1 MAPPTIAQYLSYAN
15 LQMAAEAFIRDE
27 ETGQLD
33 NTGDRFAAVLT
44 AGNNHASRFVAS
56 QADKFAAEWE
66 ALDQC
71 ANTKTGFS
79 GTLFRNRNTREVV
92 LSFRSTEFIDDA
104 ARDNKATNV
113 LEIKET
119 GFAWGQIADMQ
130 AWYAKLK
137 SDPALL
143 GGGQAFSVTGY
154 SLGGHLATVFNLLNQ
169 DAAQR
174 VVTFNGAGVG
184 RVQDGT
190 LQGAVNEFNELR
202 GSTDA
207 LAAKFT
213 EPGLAD
219 IYRDFQAKLAA
230 GTMTAAQA
238 QAALKAHYSDS
249 GTGTSGL
256 TAQASMLMR
265 RAAIAIKNEAKKS
278 MNKSVWRRL
287 LMKARA
293 GRTKALTKKPQHFG
307 AWRHLL
313 TCLTLTLAGC
323 VGSGGPQATTAAD
336 GAPVSKAQ
344 QQPLKERQ
352 RIAGEMFRERCKKA
366 GEFIHRTVED
376 VEGVFLMKLRPEKS
390 NLRDQYLL
398 DDPYGRDVSG
408 YGYIENF
415 LKSYYESWPKLSSGR
430 TAVPVD
436 QFGYDYVVIVDP
448 KDGLIY
454 RYTGD
459 LKVVG
464 TKKVDAPNVQ
474 IELKR
479 NPQYDINIYKYVMEG
494 ILEKGPVPRYGV
506 TYDDISTR
514 EERDYWIAGSALK
527 VVDLQA
533 NEVIAERI
541 GYMVDWAQG
550 LEVGNRSPWLLAA
563 NNACPE
569 FSPRHGAV
577 SQLSQTIRFV
587 NKVLKAE
594 GNK

>member
-1 MAPPTIAQYLSYAN
+1 M
-15 LQMAAEAFIRDE
+15 
-27 ETGQLD
+27 
-33 NTGDRFAAVLT
+33 
-44 AGNNHASRFVAS
+44 
-56 QADKFAAEWE
+56 
-66 ALDQC
+66 DQQE
-71 ANTKTGFS
+71 NSNTGFS
-79 GTLFRNRNTREVV
+79 GTLFRNRRSDETV
-92 LSFRSTEFIDDA
+92 LSFRSTEFIDDV

-143 GGGQAFSVTGY
+143 GSGQAFSVTGY

-184 RVQDGT
+184 RIQDGT

-219 IYRDFQAKLAA
+219 IYRDFQAKLGA

-256 TAQASMLMR
+256 TAQASMLMS
-265 RAAIAIKNEAKKS
+265 RAAIAIKNEAEKS

-287 LMKARA
+287 LMRTCA
-293 GRTKALTKKPQHFG
+293 GRVKPTKKPHRFG
-307 AWRHLL
+307 AWRHPLA
-313 TCLTLTLAGC
+313 CLTLALAGC

-366 GEFIHRTVED
+366 GVFIHRTVED
-376 VEGVFLMKLRPEKS
+376 VEGVFLMKIRPKEI
-390 NLRDQYLL
+390 NFGNQYLL
-398 DDPYGRDVSG
+398 DDPYGRDLGGDAYIKSFLRGHFQHDTKPDKNRPLDAPTDPLG
-408 YGYIENF
+408 YE
-415 LKSYYESWPKLSSGR
+415 
-430 TAVPVD
+430 
-436 QFGYDYVVIVDP
+436 YVEAIDP
-448 KDGLIY
+448 SDGLRY
-454 RYTGD
+454 RYTGSIVEPWQND
-459 LKVVG
+459 KSYLKG
-464 TKKVDAPNVQ
+464 YTKFVLNRS
-474 IELKR
+474 LSNSTR
-479 NPQYDINIYKYVMEG
+479 
-494 ILEKGPVPRYGV
+494 PRYGIA
-506 TYDDISTR
+506 YDDISTR
-514 EERDYWIAGSALK
+514 EERDYWIAGSSLR
-527 VVDLQA
+527 VIDLQT

-550 LEVGNRSPWLLAA
+550 ISVGGRSPWLLAA
-563 NNACPE
+563 DNACPE
-569 FSPRHGAV
+569 FAPQRGATV
-577 SQLSQTIRFV
+577 QATQAVRFV
-587 NKVLKAE
+587 NKVLRPTE
-594 GNK
+594 E

>member
-1 MAPPTIAQYLSYAN
+1 MTAPTTKEYLSYAN

-27 ETGQLD
+27 ATKQLKNSGSLYTD
-33 NTGDRFAAVLT
+33 ALT
-44 AGNNHASRFVAS
+44 AGNLHASRFVAS
-56 QADKFAAEWE
+56 QAEKFAAEWE
-66 ALDQC
+66 VLDQC
-71 ANTKTGFS
+71 ANTTTGFS
-79 GTLFRNRNTREVV
+79 GTLFRNRTTREVV
-92 LSFRSTEFIDDA
+92 MSFRSTEFIDAA

-137 SDPALL
+137 SDSALL
-143 GGGQAFSVTGY
+143 GSGQAFSVTGY

-169 DAAQR
+169 GAAQR

-184 RVQDGT
+184 RINDGT
-190 LQGAVNEFNELR
+190 LQGAVNEFNDLR

-249 GTGTSGL
+249 GTSTSGL

-265 RAAIAIKNEAKKS
+265 RAAIAIKNEAEKS
-278 MNKSVWRRL
+278 MNNSVLRRL
-287 LMKARA
+287 LMRTRA
-293 GRTKALTKKPQHFG
+293 GRVKPTKKPHRFG
-307 AWRHLL
+307 AWRHPLA
-313 TCLTLTLAGC
+313 CLTLALAGC

-376 VEGVFLMKLRPEKS
+376 VEGVFLMKLRPDKI
-390 NLRDQYLL
+390 NFDNQYLL
-398 DDPYGRDVSG
+398 DDPYGRDVTG
-408 YGYIENF
+408 DGYIHVF
-415 LKSYYESWPKLSSGR
+415 LKDYYESWKKTTARPQSSGGLR
-430 TAVPVD
+430 
-436 QFGYDYVVIVDP
+436 GYDYVEAIDS
-448 KDGLIY
+448 KDGVRY
-454 RYTGD
+454 RYTG
-459 LKVVG
+459 LVKVIG
-464 TKKVDAPNVQ
+464 RKDTSAPNVQ
-474 IELKR
+474 INMR
-479 NPQYDINIYKYVMEG
+479 RDPNYDLNIYDFFLKKAPSESSR
-494 ILEKGPVPRYGV
+494 PRYGV

-514 EERDYWIAGSALK
+514 EDRDYWIAGSSLK
-527 VVDLQA
+527 VIDLET

-550 LEVGNRSPWLLAA
+550 SAIGGRSPWLMAA
-563 NNACPE
+563 DNACPE
-569 FSPRHGAV
+569 FAPQRGSTVQAT
-577 SQLSQTIRFV
+577 QTLRFV
-587 NKVLKAE
+587 NKSLKPAE
-594 GNK
+594 EKQ